1 MSDVNIKRTEK
12 EYEVAKKIIQVLVN
26 RKIIDRESGLDDY
39 LETWDAALEVVG
51 VVNSDKSKDLAE
63 NEALKAENE
72 KLTRNVFEKDF
83 EVAVLEANYEELAAF
98 KEKLKYENSRLASL
112 LPGG

>member
-1 MSDVNIKRTEK
+1 MDKLSEYGGHYEPETLKDRLLGVYTVGDGKGYELTREFPQSVTPISK
-12 EYEVAKKIIQVLVN
+12 EAVHRI
-26 RKIIDRESGLDDY
+26 G
-39 LETWDAALEVVG
+39 ALE
-51 VVNSDKSKDLAE
+51 AE
-63 NEALKAENE
+63 NERLKAENE
-72 KLTRNVFEKDF
+72 KLTRDIFEKDF